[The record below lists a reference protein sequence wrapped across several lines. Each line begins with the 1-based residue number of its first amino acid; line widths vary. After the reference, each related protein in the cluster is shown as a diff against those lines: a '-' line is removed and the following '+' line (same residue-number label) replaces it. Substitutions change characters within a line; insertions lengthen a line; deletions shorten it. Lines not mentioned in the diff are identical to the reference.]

1 MALARSTPEAIMPAK
16 TSKIRAEERPKQGQ
30 SVPLGDTGDGETGVP
45 ANEQG
50 ISNRPG
56 DKDEAPMDPANP
68 ASKPRGT
75 TKDQIN
81 EMEGE
86 GQAQAPGQDPPPNT
100 NDK

>member
-1 MALARSTPEAIMPAK
+1 MPHK
-16 TSKIRAEERPKQGQ
+16 THIIATEDRRKSGQ
-30 SVPLGDTGDGETGVP
+30 SVSLGDTGDGDTGVP
-45 ANEQG
+45 NDEQG